1 MDIPKYIALF
11 LLKYEFCYLPGIGNL
26 EIKRKPAAYDS
37 STHQLKPLAYELI
50 YTQAI
55 GSIDDQLANFIANN
69 ERVSIAHAAN
79 AIRDFT
85 TVSKRQMSEGQEIII
100 PAIGKFIEDNHNIRF
115 IQDPGLEIAAKA
127 IPFFKTSTRVEEQ
140 KQKPISEIY
149 QQTSFK
155 EPKGDEEIVLQQPQV
170 NWGKI
175 LMLCLIG
182 AIVIGGAAFLI
193 WYYMNTSK
201 TATDTGAPVE
211 QVDTMM
217 PADTATPAVT
227 AVNNTNTS
235 AAGPAGVTATGN
247 KVILNEYTD
256 SAKAARRLKQLQS
269 YGHPVDLVQ
278 KDSLYYIVLPLTAP
292 VANQQQFLDSLSRIF
307 NPKDG
312 VKMMQ

>member
-26 EIKRKPAAYDS
+26 EIKRKSAEYDS
-37 STHQLKPLAYELI
+37 ETHQLKPVAYELI

-69 ERVSIAHAAN
+69 ERISIAHAAN

-85 TVSKRQMSEGQEIII
+85 TVSKRQMSEGQEITI

-115 IQDPGLEIAAKA
+115 IPDPGLQIEAKA

-149 QQTSFK
+149 QQTAFK

-182 AIVIGGAAFLI
+182 AIVIGGAAFLV
-193 WYYMNTSK
+193 WYYMNTNK
-201 TATDTGAPVE
+201 AKQGMDTPVE
-211 QVDTMM
+211 QTDTMLQQQD
-217 PADTATPAVT
+217 AASGTATNDTAS
-227 AVNNTNTS
+227 TS
-235 AAGPAGVTATGN
+235 AAIPAGAPAVGN

-256 SAKAARRLKQLQS
+256 SFKAAKRLKQLQS
-269 YGHPVDLVQ
+269 YGHPVDIVQ